1 MRAGCVCALISSPS
15 FVANVAMLLPLALHN
30 CEFIS
35 RFLWQRESNGHAG
48 EQEGESR
55 LRQPVVR
62 PLPQAPHA
70 LRQLRLRKGTSQ
82 PAAMQPLY
90 LKASFVSTT
99 DPTPPRRSSACG
111 LASVPSAS
119 RGTRTRTVPG
129 SIGLLAFRLN
139 RPPSPRPAAPPPHL
153 RIVYFIASLL
163 APYTS
168 HKDSVD
174 AVSLLFI
181 LITCRR
187 CGHLH
192 IPNHAHSSTLYQ
204 HHDGLCY
211 LSSSL
216 Q

>member
-129 SIGLLAFRLN
+129 SIGLFAFRPDP
-139 RPPSPRPAAPPPHL
+139 PPSPARPRPL
-153 RIVYFIASLL
+153 RISA
-163 APYTS
+163 
-168 HKDSVD
+168 
-174 AVSLLFI
+174 
-181 LITCRR
+181 
-187 CGHLH
+187 
-192 IPNHAHSSTLYQ
+192 
-204 HHDGLCY
+204 
-211 LSSSL
+211 
-216 Q
+216 